1 MNNKKHLYCQIYK
14 TLPALLILYA
24 FYTAIMPETALAL
37 TENLSVSKF
46 NVQDDF
52 DKKFREARDLIDKE
66 EWARA
71 AEKFDEVINK
81 YPKNKS
87 IDAALYWLAFTH
99 KKQKQFDKSNAALD
113 RLLKEFSA
121 SSWADD
127 AKVMKVQTSSSLG
140 QVYFSS
146 LNGLSSD
153 GFSRVYSTTPSNKTV
168 QGVASPKSIQSY
180 PANVA
185 LAQALTTT
193 AARTPLD
200 REDEIKIAAF
210 QSLLSAD
217 PKRAI
222 EIMGDILTTDSKASE
237 TLKLEILRVVRNPRL
252 SVATRTTDLFTSK
265 INTPNSNQS
274 TPLLRET
281 LVKSFQ
287 NESNIKVRKE
297 IIYAL
302 ASFRDDQSAN
312 YLAQLYA
319 SANDKEIKKAI
330 INSFGTSQSGFY
342 YGIASA
348 DAHLFSNTSSNAS
361 NNASSRKLEFNK
373 LLEIIRT
380 EKDSELR
387 NLSFSALKRF
397 PNWSAREGVIDLLA
411 ELYDTAPDESIKIN
425 IIRILADTKQAQAS
439 KKLLEIAK
447 NDKSDKLK
455 LEAIYSLRSS
465 NNPEVLKFL
474 EELIK

>member
-1 MNNKKHLYCQIYK
+1 MNNKKHLYRQINK
-14 TLPALLILYA
+14 TLPTLFILLT
-24 FYTAIMPETALAL
+24 FYTAIMPETALAFGANSIAL
-37 TENLSVSKF
+37 KVR
-46 NVQDDF
+46 VQDDF

-81 YPKNKS
+81 YPNNKS
-87 IDAALYWLAFTH
+87 TDAALYWLAFTY

-113 RLLKEFSA
+113 RLLKKFPS

-127 AKVMKVQTSSSLG
+127 AWVMKVQTSSSLG

-146 LNGLSSD
+146 LGASSPNNSL
-153 GFSRVYSTTPSNKTV
+153 GAFATEPSGIAAQV
-168 QGVASPKSIQSY
+168 EALKS
-180 PANVA
+180 
-185 LAQALTTT
+185 AQASFAQTLKT

-222 EIMGDILTTDSKASE
+222 EIMGDILTTNSKASE
-237 TLKLEILRVVRNPRL
+237 TLKLEILRVVRTPRL
-252 SVATRTTDLFTSK
+252 SVTTPAMGLLTNR
-265 INTPNSNQS
+265 INTLNLNQF

-287 NESNIKVRKE
+287 NESNIKIRKE
-297 IIYAL
+297 IIYTL
-302 ASFRDDQSAN
+302 ASFKDDQSAN
-312 YLAQLYA
+312 YLAQLYS

-330 INSFGTSQSGFY
+330 INSFGSGYSNFYYSSSKINASGF
-342 YGIASA
+342 SA
-348 DAHLFSNTSSNAS
+348 GTAS
-361 NNASSRKLEFNK
+361 NRKIEFDK
-373 LLEIIRT
+373 ILEIIRT

-387 NLSFSALKRF
+387 NLAFSVLKRF
-397 PNWSAREGVIDLLA
+397 PDWSAREGVIEMLA
-411 ELYDTAPDESIKIN
+411 ELYDTAPDEPIKIN

-455 LEAIYSLRSS
+455 LEAIYSLRTS

>member
-1 MNNKKHLYCQIYK
+1 MNNKKHLYRQIYK
-14 TLPALLILYA
+14 TLPALLIIST
-24 FYTAIMPETALAL
+24 FYTAIMPETAFAFPK
-37 TENLSVSKF
+37 NSFVSKT
-46 NVQDDF
+46 NIQDDF
-52 DKKFREARDLIDKE
+52 DKKFREARDLIDRE
-66 EWARA
+66 DWAKA
-71 AEKFDEVINK
+71 AEKFDEVIKK
-81 YPKNKS
+81 YPNNKS
-87 IDAALYWLAFTH
+87 TDAALYWLAFTY
-99 KKQKQFDKSNAALD
+99 KKQKQFDKSDVALD
-113 RLLKEFSA
+113 RLLKEFPS

-127 AKVMKVQTSSSLG
+127 ARVMKVQTSSSLG

-146 LNGLSSD
+146 LGELSPNGSF
-153 GFSRVYSTTPSNKTV
+153 GVFTTKPSEIAA
-168 QGVASPKSIQSY
+168 QEEALKSAQTY
-180 PANVA
+180 FGNAA
-185 LAQALTTT
+185 LAQTLTT

-265 INTPNSNQS
+265 INTPNSNQF

-287 NESNIKVRKE
+287 NESNIKIRKE
-297 IIYAL
+297 IIYTL
-302 ASFRDDQSAN
+302 ASFKDDQSAN
-312 YLAQLYA
+312 YLAQLYS

-330 INSFGTSQSGFY
+330 INSFGSGYGNFYYSSSKINASGF
-342 YGIASA
+342 SA
-348 DAHLFSNTSSNAS
+348 GTAS
-361 NNASSRKLEFNK
+361 NRKIEFDK
-373 LLEIIRT
+373 ILEIIRT

-387 NLSFSALKRF
+387 NLAFSILKRF
-397 PNWSAREGVIDLLA
+397 PDWSAREGVIELLA
-411 ELYDTAPDESIKIN
+411 ELYDTAPDEPIKIN

-455 LEAIYSLRSS
+455 LEAIYSLRTSK
-465 NNPEVLKFL
+465 NPEVLKFL

>member
-1 MNNKKHLYCQIYK
+1 MNDKKHLYRQIYK
-14 TLPALLILYA
+14 TLPALLILFT
-24 FYTAIMPETALAL
+24 FYIAVMPENINAFGV
-37 TENLSVSKF
+37 NSVASKAAA
-46 NVQDDF
+46 QDDF

-87 IDAALYWLAFTH
+87 TDAALYWLAFSY
-99 KKQKQFDKSNAALD
+99 KKQKQFNKFGAALD
-113 RLLKEFSA
+113 RLLKEFPS

-127 AKVMKVQTSSSLG
+127 ARVMKVQTSSSLG
-140 QVYFSS
+140 KVYFSS
-146 LNGLSSD
+146 LGESSSN
-153 GFSRVYSTTPSNKTV
+153 GFSGVYSTVPSNTII
-168 QGVASPKSIQSY
+168 QGAASSPVETY
-180 PANVA
+180 FGNAA
-185 LAQALTTT
+185 RAQTLTT

-237 TLKLEILRVVRNPRL
+237 TLKLEVLRVVRNPRL
-252 SVATRTTDLFTSK
+252 SVTTPAMELLTNRVNK
-265 INTPNSNQS
+265 PNQF

-287 NESNIKVRKE
+287 NESNVKVRKE
-297 IIYAL
+297 IIYTL
-302 ASFRDDQSAN
+302 ASFKDDQSAN
-312 YLAQLYA
+312 YLAQLYS

-330 INSFGTSQSGFY
+330 ISSFGGNQSIYHYDVLRRDGF
-342 YGIASA
+342 GSV
-348 DAHLFSNTSSNAS
+348 SSN
-361 NNASSRKLEFNK
+361 NFNRKIEFDK
-373 LLEIIRT
+373 ILEIIRT

-387 NLSFSALKRF
+387 NLAFSVLKRF
-397 PNWSAREGVIDLLA
+397 PDWSAREGVIEMLA

-474 EELIK
+474 ENLIK

>member
-1 MNNKKHLYCQIYK
+1 MNNKKHLYRQINK
-14 TLPALLILYA
+14 TLPTLFILLT
-24 FYTAIMPETALAL
+24 FYTAIMPETALAFGANSIAL
-37 TENLSVSKF
+37 KVR
-46 NVQDDF
+46 VQDDF

-81 YPKNKS
+81 YPNNKS
-87 IDAALYWLAFTH
+87 TDAALYWLAFTY

-113 RLLKEFSA
+113 RLLKEFPS

-127 AKVMKVQTSSSLG
+127 ARVMKVQTSSSLG

-146 LNGLSSD
+146 LGASSPNNSL
-153 GFSRVYSTTPSNKTV
+153 GAFATEPSGIAAQV
-168 QGVASPKSIQSY
+168 EALKS
-180 PANVA
+180 
-185 LAQALTTT
+185 AQASFAQTLKT

-297 IIYAL
+297 IIYTL

-348 DAHLFSNTSSNAS
+348 DAHLFSNASSNAS
-361 NNASSRKLEFNK
+361 NNASSRKLEFSK

-411 ELYDTAPDESIKIN
+411 ELYDTAPDEPIKIN

-455 LEAIYSLRSS
+455 LEAIYSLRTS

>member
-1 MNNKKHLYCQIYK
+1 MNNKKHLYRQINK
-14 TLPALLILYA
+14 TLPTLFILLT
-24 FYTAIMPETALAL
+24 FYTAIMPETALAFGANSIAL
-37 TENLSVSKF
+37 KVR
-46 NVQDDF
+46 VQDDF

-81 YPKNKS
+81 YPNNKS
-87 IDAALYWLAFTH
+87 TDAALYWLAFTY

-113 RLLKEFSA
+113 RLLKEFPA
-121 SSWADD
+121 STWADD
-127 AKVMKVQTSSSLG
+127 ARVMKVQTSSSLG

-146 LNGLSSD
+146 LGELSPNKSL
-153 GFSRVYSTTPSNKTV
+153 GAFATEPSGIAAQESV
-168 QGVASPKSIQSY
+168 LKSAQTY
-180 PANVA
+180 FGNAA
-185 LAQALTTT
+185 LAQTLTTG
-193 AARTPLD
+193 ARTPLD

-222 EIMGDILTTDSKASE
+222 EIMGDILTTGSKASE

-330 INSFGTSQSGFY
+330 INSFGGHYSGF
-342 YGIASA
+342 G
-348 DAHLFSNTSSNAS
+348 LFSTFSQPGGEKLNAS
-361 NNASSRKLEFNK
+361 GFTSTGVSNRKIEFDK
-373 LLEIIRT
+373 LLEIVRT

-387 NLSFSALKRF
+387 RLAFSNLQRFS
-397 PNWSAREGVIDLLA
+397 NWSAKEGAVEMLA
-411 ELYDTAPDESIKIN
+411 QMYDGETDEQFKIS
-425 IIRILADTKQAQAS
+425 IIRAFAGFKQNEAA

-474 EELIK
+474 EDLIK